1 MSDHLVNPKDYG
13 VDLHDAY
20 ASFMGYFER
29 KSIPWWNH
37 SHSSYFSSFGDFLA
51 FGWGA
56 IVVTDRRT
64 GKGHVVVKATGGG
77 ASAGSPSAGPAD
89 GPQAPHSGH
98 FGTLQQF
105 AKMVR
110 TRFGESLPKLASQV
124 SQRLAFE
131 CARPFVADECY
142 SFPSNRSRPSNVR
155 SVTSTILPRISAS
168 QPLFQLQ
175 SYTQRRRNV
184 VRAIRMSSASSGIRG
199 ITRLRRSR

>member
-1 MSDHLVNPKDYG
+1 MSDHLVNPKDYD

-37 SHSSYFSSFGDFLA
+37 SHASYFASFGDFLA

-64 GKGHVVVKATGGG
+64 GKGHVVVKAAGSGGAATAAASSGAGGG
-77 ASAGSPSAGPAD
+77 GVASDA
-89 GPQAPHSGH
+89 PQAPHSGH

-124 SQRLAFE
+124 SG
-131 CARPFVADECY
+131 
-142 SFPSNRSRPSNVR
+142 
-155 SVTSTILPRISAS
+155 
-168 QPLFQLQ
+168 
-175 SYTQRRRNV
+175 
-184 VRAIRMSSASSGIRG
+184 AI
-199 ITRLRRSR
+199 